1 MSVVAGDDILIECQA
16 SGDPH
21 PDIVWTR
28 EKKDIDI
35 SKIKIIHGKGL
46 RMDNIHPSDE
56 GVYICTAKNLVGAV
70 SSKARITVLE
80 RPVISVQPPNSV
92 QVQRGERVQL
102 DCLVTGDPR
111 PLFYWSKE
119 NNNDIPMFPGNTYG
133 DVTVTKD
140 GSLVIESS
148 DVENTGH
155 YTCSVANEVGS
166 AITRSHLL
174 VYDPSDFKSM
184 RHSDIYHNI
193 EDLDMN
199 EARLASMENGVNI
212 NNAFSISPVAIKLNW
227 EYVASHKYLQGY
239 RVWHK
244 KSSAPVQDYIS
255 IPVMHSEATSFVIN
269 RLEEH
274 TEYDI
279 FVQPFYKSVIG
290 RPAAIVRKVLT
301 HQDVPSVAPS
311 IVKTQLYNTSTMII
325 GWDSISSQDTNG
337 PLLGYEVRIFSVFL
351 LQCKSTN

>member
-1 MSVVAGDDILIECQA
+1 MSVIAGDDILIECQA

-21 PDIVWTR
+21 PDIIWTR
-28 EKKDIDI
+28 EDKDIDV

-46 RMDNIHPSDE
+46 RIDNIHPSDE
-56 GVYICTAKNLVGAV
+56 GTYICEAKNLVGQV
-70 SSKARITVLE
+70 SSKAKITVLE
-80 RPVISVQPPNSV
+80 KPVISVQPPNSV
-92 QVQRGERVQL
+92 QVQSGEHVQL
-102 DCLVTGDPR
+102 DCLVTGEPK
-111 PLFYWSKE
+111 PLIYWTKE
-119 NNNDIPMFPGNTYG
+119 NNNDKAMFPGNKYG
-133 DVTVTKD
+133 DIKISEE
-140 GSLVIESS
+140 GSLIIPSTV
-148 DVENTGH
+148 VEHGGH

-166 AITRSHLL
+166 AITRSHVL

-212 NNAFSISPVAIKLNW
+212 KDAFSVSPVAIKINW
-227 EYVASHKYLQGY
+227 EYIASHKYLQGY

-244 KSSAPVQDYIS
+244 RSADPAKEFTS

-269 RLEEH
+269 RLQEH

-290 RPAAIVRKVLT
+290 RPAAIVSRVLT
-301 HQDVPSVAPS
+301 HQDAPS
-311 IVKTQLYNTSTMII
+311 TAPKIIKARLYNASAMII
-325 GWDSISSQDTNG
+325 GWQNILDEDTNG
-337 PLLGYEVRIFSVFL
+337 PLLGYEVKISY
-351 LQCKSTN
+351 TY